1 MNLKKWFIIFGFQ
14 GISIG
19 AASLVISLFAVYGLK
34 GNVRSAATSTA
45 LFSLGNLAGAIIV
58 SAIIDR
64 LERFEKLITI
74 FLVLSS
80 YSLSGMFF
88 VKSLQIYYLLSFALG
103 LAVSF
108 IGPALTLYVNRSLKD
123 LAYRRAVNF
132 LNTFNSFGVT
142 LGMLAGSITL
152 KILTR
157 LPEPSKMRVI
167 FLIASIF
174 FVIAALFSQEKEK
187 EKASITVKPS
197 ISSTKAIFYKIV
209 SFRRDIFSTVNI
221 LKLPSPIKT
230 FIFATF
236 LVFFGVNIYLSVFS
250 IYLKEILKMTSQ
262 AVFLLYALN
271 NFATNIAFM
280 LSNKLI
286 RKELD
291 TLFIRLVVI
300 IRLIIIILV
309 TAMNF
314 TGLKGS
320 SFTVIQIAFVI
331 FGFSWPFFYMP
342 ITFEAGEL
350 VQMKE
355 RGKIFGLLNIAIN
368 TAVITASFLSG
379 TIALKFGYNVTFLT
393 GALFILS
400 GGLIF
405 YQITQKS

>member
-34 GNVRSAATSTA
+34 GNVRSATTSTA

-64 LERFEKLITI
+64 LERFEKLITV
-74 FLVLSS
+74 FLILSS

-88 VKSLQIYYLLSFALG
+88 VRSLQIYYLLSFVLG

-123 LAYRRAVNF
+123 LAYRRAINF
-132 LNTFNSFGVT
+132 LNTFNSLGVT
-142 LGMLAGSITL
+142 FGMLTGSITL

-157 LPEPSKMRVI
+157 LSEPSKMRVI

-174 FVIAALFSQEKEK
+174 FVIGALFSQEKEK
-187 EKASITVKPS
+187 EKTSVTVKPS

-209 SFRRDIFSTVNI
+209 SFHRDIFSTVNI
-221 LKLPSPIKT
+221 LKLPSSIKT
-230 FIFATF
+230 FILATF

-280 LSNKLI
+280 LSNRLI
-286 RKELD
+286 KKELD
-291 TLFIRLVVI
+291 ALFIRLVVI
-300 IRLIIIILV
+300 IRLLIIILV
-309 TAMNF
+309 TTMNF
-314 TGLKGS
+314 TGLKGIS
-320 SFTVIQIAFVI
+320 ITIIQTAFVI

-350 VQMKE
+350 AQAKE

-393 GALFILS
+393 GALFVLS

>member
-1 MNLKKWFIIFGFQ
+1 MNLKKWFIVFGFQ

-19 AASLVISLFAVYGLK
+19 TASLVISLFAVYGLK
-34 GNVRSAATSTA
+34 GNVRSATTSTA

-108 IGPALTLYVNRSLKD
+108 IGPALTLYVNRNLKD

-157 LPEPSKMRVI
+157 LPEPSKMRAI

-174 FVIAALFSQEKEK
+174 FIIAALFSQEKEK
-187 EKASITVKPS
+187 EKTSIRVKPS

-209 SFRRDIFSTVNI
+209 SFNRDIFSTVNI

-230 FIFATF
+230 FILATF

-280 LSNKLI
+280 LSNKII

-300 IRLIIIILV
+300 VRFIIIVLV
-309 TAMNF
+309 TVMNF

-320 SFTVIQIAFVI
+320 SFTIIQIAFVI

-350 VQMKE
+350 VQMRE